1 MRRIILWASA
11 ALAALAWAPLP
22 LLALLTVPA
31 VLAIAGTAATA
42 ASHRRAIERARR
54 AHDDT
59 TEQGGTP

>member
-1 MRRIILWASA
+1 MRRILWAGA

-31 VLAIAGTAATA
+31 VLALAGTAVTA

-54 AHDDT
+54 AHDDA